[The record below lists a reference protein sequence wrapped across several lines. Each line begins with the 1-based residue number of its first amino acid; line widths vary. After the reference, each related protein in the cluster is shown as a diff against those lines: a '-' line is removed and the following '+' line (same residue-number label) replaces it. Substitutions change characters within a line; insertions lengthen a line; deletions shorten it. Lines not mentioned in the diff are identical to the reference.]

1 MAHNP
6 NFKPVLLTAEQMAI
20 IKLIQEEERK
30 KSPLSVAPTLNAI
43 VRGLVDKALSNL
55 SGAA

>member
-6 NFKPVLLTAEQMAI
+6 NFKPVLLTAEQMAR
-20 IKLIQEEERK
+20 IKLIQEKERK